1 MNQKLF
7 DSQIGFFMSN
17 LKDQSN
23 ILEYYID
30 TYMIK
35 SLSKSRENR
44 IKLNQSYTKKN
55 AKILSE
61 MTLKRGR

>member
-1 MNQKLF
+1 
-7 DSQIGFFMSN
+7 MSN